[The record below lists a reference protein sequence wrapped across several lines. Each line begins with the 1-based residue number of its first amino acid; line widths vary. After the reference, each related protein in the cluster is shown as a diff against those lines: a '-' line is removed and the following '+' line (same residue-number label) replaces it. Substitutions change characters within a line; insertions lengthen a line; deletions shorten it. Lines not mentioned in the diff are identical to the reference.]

1 MPALAWLSKT
11 IYSVASPALAPN
23 TRYELKVAFPNLA
36 LPQLRSW
43 VRLHPAGFRTTFPP
57 RQVNNI
63 YFDTPDNGT
72 LNDHLAGVP
81 ARRKLR
87 LRWYSNTSVVGKAVL
102 ELKQKH
108 AEIGWKDS
116 QPVTLD
122 LDLRNAGWPQLVQ
135 QLQAQASGQFADF
148 LHIARPV
155 LINHYERDYYAT
167 FDGSV
172 RLTLDYNLTF
182 YDQAISHA
190 PNLSRQAPKAD
201 LMLIEVK
208 SPVADAKQLNK
219 ILSEFPQRTQAYSK
233 YLTGRLAEI

>member
-1 MPALAWLSKT
+1 MPA
-11 IYSVASPALAPN
+11 N

-43 VRLHPAGFRTTFPP
+43 VRMHPAGFRTTFPA

-63 YFDTPDNGT
+63 YFDTPDDGT

-87 LRWYSNTSVVGKAVL
+87 VRWYGNTPVINKAVL
-102 ELKQKH
+102 ELKQKQ

-116 QPVTLD
+116 QAVELD
-122 LDLRNAGWPQLVQ
+122 IDLSQASWQQVQQ
-135 QLQAQASGQFADF
+135 QLQAQATGQFADF

-182 YDQAISHA
+182 YDQAVSQT
-190 PNLSRQAPKAD
+190 PNLSRQAPNANT
-201 LMLIEVK
+201 MLIEVK
-208 SPVADAKQLNK
+208 SPVADAQQLNK
-219 ILSEFPQRTQAYSK
+219 ILSAFPQRTQAYSK
-233 YLTGRLAEI
+233 YLTGRLAEMG